1 MVLRQALLYRGALL
15 VQDRGSS
22 RRHLRIRHLHPSGT
36 PPRRV
41 VVQIPLSVPERVD
54 AETAPGQ
61 DHRHG
66 RLWEP
71 SFDEH
76 ALAIRL
82 QTFPQ
87 SLRDQDVWQISV
99 HQQNVSRRQG
109 CVASVDFRGQPGQ
122 AGHQPLKSGCIMCG
136 IAGIMNLDGAR
147 VEPVLL
153 DRMIGRVRH
162 RGPDDCGVSIDK
174 QVGLAYARLS
184 IIDLVSGQQ
193 PMRNEDNTVS
203 IVFNGEIFNYIEL
216 RAELLRRGHKFLTQC
231 DTEVILHLYEE
242 KGEECVR
249 DLNGQW
255 AFAIWDRKK
264 QSLFLSRDR
273 LGVSPLFYAV
283 ANHAFLFGSEIKS
296 IFALPGVSR
305 EIDPVALDQIFPFW
319 VTIPP
324 RTAFEGILELPP
336 GHSMTVHD
344 GKVTV
349 KRHWTLDYGA
359 SAETAANVPG
369 SEEEY
374 AGKLLELLV
383 DATRIR
389 LRADVPVG
397 AYLSGGL
404 DSSVVTALIRRFT
417 DTPLRTFSVTFD
429 DPEFDERAY
438 QQEVVRFLGTDHQE
452 VRCTYEGIGR
462 VFPEVIWHTEKPILR
477 TAPAPLYMLSGLVR
491 KEGYKVVL
499 TGEGSDE
506 MFGGYDIFKEAKIR
520 RFCAAH
526 PQSTTRP
533 LLFRRLY
540 PYQPYLQGQSDAYLR
555 AFFHVRPHELKSE
568 FFSHLPR
575 WELTSKLK
583 MFFSEDIKS
592 QVRSHD
598 GYADLRSTLPPGY
611 SAWDAFCRA
620 QYLEAAYLLPGY
632 ILSSQGDRVAMA
644 HSVEGRFPFLD
655 YRVVEFAAGIPP
667 YLKMK
672 VLNEKYL
679 LKRCANGLIPP
690 SVMKRPKQPYR
701 APDGK
706 SFFHG
711 SPLEYV
717 DVLLS
722 SDRIQQDGLFDSLAV
737 KSLVQKF
744 RQGRAI
750 GVRDNMALVGI
761 LSTQLVVEQF
771 VRNFGDRPFYAE
783 HRAGTASVC
792 R

>member
-1 MVLRQALLYRGALL
+1 
-15 VQDRGSS
+15 
-22 RRHLRIRHLHPSGT
+22 
-36 PPRRV
+36 
-41 VVQIPLSVPERVD
+41 
-54 AETAPGQ
+54 
-61 DHRHG
+61 
-66 RLWEP
+66 
-71 SFDEH
+71 
-76 ALAIRL
+76 
-82 QTFPQ
+82 
-87 SLRDQDVWQISV
+87 
-99 HQQNVSRRQG
+99 
-109 CVASVDFRGQPGQ
+109 
-122 AGHQPLKSGCIMCG
+122 MCG

-273 LGVSPLFYAV
+273 LGVRPLFYAV

-305 EIDPVALDQIFPFW
+305 EIDPVALDQIFTFW

-506 MFGGYDIFKEAKIR
+506 MLGGYDIFKEAKIR

-526 PQSTTRP
+526 PESSIRP
-533 LLFRRLY
+533 LLFRKLY
-540 PYQPYLQGQSDAYLR
+540 PYLPQLQSQSDAYLA
-555 AFFHVRPHELKSE
+555 AFFHARPEDTRHE

-575 WELTSKLK
+575 WELTSRIKRL
-583 MFFSEDIKS
+583 FSDAM
-592 QVRSHD
+592 RSRLGSYD
-598 GYADLRSTLPPGY
+598 GYAELRDRLPPGY
-611 SAWDAFCRA
+611 PTWDGFSQA
-620 QYLEAAYLLPGY
+620 QYLEAMYLLPGY
-632 ILSSQGDRVAMA
+632 ILSSQGDRVSMA
-644 HSVEGRFPFLD
+644 HAVEGRFPFLD
-655 YRVVEFAAGIPP
+655 HRVVEFAAQIPP
-667 YLKMK
+667 RLKMK

-679 LKRCANGLIPP
+679 LKRCANGLVPP
-690 SVMKRPKQPYR
+690 SVRERPKQPYR
-701 APDGK
+701 APEGK
-706 SFFHG
+706 SFFSG
-711 SPLEYV
+711 APLDYV
-717 DVLLS
+717 DALLS
-722 SDRIQQDGLFDSLAV
+722 PERIAHDGIFNPGA
-737 KSLVQKF
+737 VQKLVEKC
-744 RQGRAI
+744 RQGRASGI
-750 GVRDNMALVGI
+750 KDSMALVGV
-761 LSTQLVVEQF
+761 LSTELVVEQF
-771 VRNFGDRPFYAE
+771 VRNLKEDVPGAGDRAATAPIY
-783 HRAGTASVC
+783 HR
-792 R
+792 